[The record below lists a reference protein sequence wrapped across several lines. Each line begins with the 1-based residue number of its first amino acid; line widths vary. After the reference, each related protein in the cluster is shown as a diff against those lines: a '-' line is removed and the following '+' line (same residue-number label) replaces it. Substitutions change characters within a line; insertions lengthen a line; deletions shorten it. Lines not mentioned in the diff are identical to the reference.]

1 MQFEKN
7 DFVNESI
14 YMKIKHIV
22 ILILAMVLGTQAY
35 SQTENFREPQR
46 VESFLTELYP
56 EAFNLTLMRDAIL
69 YYIDKEL
76 RKENYRMLMPNTI
89 LQNAS
94 QEFADYMAKTD
105 EIRVSYAPT
114 KYALQQR
121 LVNNDGGVHQVD
133 EITMKT
139 SIQRAKMS
147 LTYDEVAQDIVFQ
160 IFKRKSA
167 EILQNPRYVFAGI
180 GCGIDKTGKKLYI
193 SVSVGNYNLISA
205 AKKDIKASG
214 LKLSASNQ
222 GVGWYDA
229 KACKACAKFKDIE
242 GLRSMVTIERN
253 KIYFE
258 TADYKAL
265 KKLLKDP
272 TDAIAVDI
280 VNMKQYPC
288 NGENLVNTQLPSRG
302 FMTKP
307 IFVKD
312 LTN

>member
-1 MQFEKN
+1 
-7 DFVNESI
+7 
-14 YMKIKHIV
+14 MKIKHIV

-229 KACKACAKFKDIE
+229 KACKACAKFNDIE
-242 GLRSMVTIERN
+242 
-253 KIYFE
+253 
-258 TADYKAL
+258 
-265 KKLLKDP
+265 
-272 TDAIAVDI
+272 
-280 VNMKQYPC
+280 
-288 NGENLVNTQLPSRG
+288 
-302 FMTKP
+302 
-307 IFVKD
+307 
-312 LTN
+312 